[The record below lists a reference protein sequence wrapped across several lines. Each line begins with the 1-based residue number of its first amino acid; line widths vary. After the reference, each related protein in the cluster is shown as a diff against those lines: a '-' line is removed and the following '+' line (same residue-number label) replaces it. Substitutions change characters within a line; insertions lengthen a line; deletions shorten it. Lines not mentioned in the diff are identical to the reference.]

1 MSERVML
8 IANPRRRSAFWL
20 ACANRRR
27 VGSADGW
34 ALLRVT
40 DSERCDNAASMA
52 VFVFGASSMIG
63 WSILRG
69 GGSDAIGFCNASTK
83 PLPAGVSRGIDLD
96 DPAAVHELFACERP
110 ELIINCAGVC
120 DVGTCEASP
129 EFAHSVNVEGTRILH
144 ELARHGTRVV
154 YVSSDHVFSGDSGGP
169 YDEDSETDPI
179 SVYGRTRVAAE
190 RITLAYP
197 NTLVIRSGLW
207 IGPSANGRLGHL
219 DWLRDRHRRGLPMTV
234 VSDEHRSA
242 VWAEDA
248 ARRVWDLAR
257 SAITGVRH
265 VVATRIVSRPE
276 LARFLVER
284 FSIGATFALES
295 RRERKTPH
303 LGKVALATRYRDA
316 LATPLP
322 SVMAG

>member
-1 MSERVML
+1 L
-8 IANPRRRSAFWL
+8 
-20 ACANRRR
+20 
-27 VGSADGW
+27 

-40 DSERCDNAASMA
+40 NSERCDNAPSMA
-52 VFVFGASSMIG
+52 VFVFGASSMVG

-69 GGSDAIGFCNASTK
+69 GGSDAIGFCNASTR

-96 DPAAVHELFACERP
+96 DPAAVRELFARERP
-110 ELIINCAGVC
+110 ALIINCAGVC

-129 EFAHSVNVEGTRILH
+129 EFAHSVNVDGTRILH
-144 ELARHGTRVV
+144 EQAPRGTRIV
-154 YVSSDHVFSGDSGGP
+154 YLSSDHVFSGDTGGP
-169 YDEDSETDPI
+169 YDEDSPPDPI

-190 RITLAYP
+190 HITLTHP

-248 ARRVWDLAR
+248 ARRVWQLAR
-257 SAITGVRH
+257 SGLTGIRH

-284 FSIGATFALES
+284 FAIGAAFALES

-303 LGKVALATRYRDA
+303 LGNVALTTRHRDA
-316 LATPLP
+316 LASPLP
-322 SVMAG
+322 SVVAERDARVR